1 VSNETRPASDRVA
14 SVAARFDGS
23 RLTLARQLAGLRK
36 SQLAALVGKTPT
48 AVAGWESGTKRPT
61 PANVAQLALS
71 LEVDAEFFALRSA
84 RVAETVAPPH
94 FRSLRAT
101 TQLARDQAFAYGRLA
116 LSLTD
121 SLERLVELPE
131 VALPSV
137 SVEVNAEP
145 DAPGN
150 AARAVR
156 RAWGVPEGP
165 IRHVV
170 RLVENHGVLVVFSP
184 PQAAS
189 VDAYSFLGIERPL
202 IVLNPIKNDYYR
214 QRFDVAHEL
223 GHLVMHADTEP
234 GSRVAETQA
243 HRFAAELLAPA
254 AELSEQLPRV
264 MNRRAWAALA
274 QLKEDWGMSIQAL
287 LYRARELGCLSEVS
301 YRNAMGTI
309 TARGWRRNEP
319 GVITR
324 IEQPS
329 LLAKAT
335 EILVQEGHALETLAV
350 EGGAPERLFEMVTA
364 RSPERTGR
372 LVLAEQDEHG
382 VRGADVVSLFGDTAP
397 DLGHT

>member
-1 VSNETRPASDRVA
+1 MSGASRSASDRVA
-14 SVAARFDGS
+14 GVAARFDGS

-36 SQLAALVGKTPT
+36 SQLAELVGRTPT
-48 AVAGWESGTKRPT
+48 AVAGWENGTKQPT

-71 LEVDAEFFALRSA
+71 LEVDAEFFAIRSA
-84 RVAETVAPPH
+84 SVAEEVAPPH

-116 LSLTD
+116 LAVSD

-131 VALPSV
+131 VELPSIPV
-137 SVEVNAEP
+137 EP
-145 DAPGN
+145 DADGDAPAA

-156 RAWGVPEGP
+156 QAWGIPDGP
-165 IRHVV
+165 IRHVL

-189 VDAYSFLGIERPL
+189 VDAYSFVGVERPL

-223 GHLVMHADTEP
+223 GHLVMHGDTEP
-234 GSRVAETQA
+234 GSRVAESQA
-243 HRFAAELLAPA
+243 HRFAAEFLAPT
-254 AELSEQLPRV
+254 AELRGLLPQV
-264 MNRRAWAALA
+264 MNRRAWATLA
-274 QLKEDWGMSIQAL
+274 QLKEDWGVSIQAL
-287 LYRARELGCLSEVS
+287 LYRARELGRLSEVS

-319 GVITR
+319 GAIST

-335 EILVQEGHALETLAV
+335 EILTQEGYDSSDLAD
-350 EGGAPERLFEMVTA
+350 EGGAPGRLFNMLTS
-364 RSPERTGR
+364 RRPE
-372 LVLAEQDEHG
+372 LVAAHG
-382 VRGADVVSLFGDTAP
+382 ATYDRGAEVVSLFGAREQP
-397 DLGHT
+397 R

>member
-1 VSNETRPASDRVA
+1 MNGDTRPAFDRVSSA
-14 SVAARFDGS
+14 AARFDGS

-36 SQLAALVGKTPT
+36 SQLAGLVGKSPT
-48 AVAGWESGTKRPT
+48 AVAGWENGTKRPT

-71 LEVDAEFFALRSA
+71 LEVDAEFFTFRSA
-84 RVAETVAPPH
+84 SVAETVAPPH

-116 LSLTD
+116 LAVTD

-131 VALPSV
+131 VALPSIP
-137 SVEVNAEP
+137 VEIDAERGF
-145 DAPGN
+145 PGI

-156 RAWGVPEGP
+156 AAWGVPEGP

-234 GSRVAETQA
+234 GSRVAESQA
-243 HRFAAELLAPA
+243 HEFAAELLAPA
-254 AELSEQLPRV
+254 DELRELLPRV
-264 MNRRAWAALA
+264 MNRRAWTSLA

-335 EILVQEGHALETLAV
+335 EILVREGHSSETLAQ
-350 EGGAPERLFEMVTA
+350 EGGASGRLFDVVTA
-364 RSPERTGR
+364 RTPGVLTVLPGPAVEERDPSS
-372 LVLAEQDEHG
+372 AE
-382 VRGADVVSLFGDTAP
+382 VISLFGRS
-397 DLGHT
+397 G